1 MVVLPPNQSI
11 FSFSISQVSFL
22 RPGECLTSLTK
33 DNSAN
38 FSSENGKMKPFGE
51 SIF

>member
-1 MVVLPPNQSI
+1 MAETRYQMLEVL
-11 FSFSISQVSFL
+11 SFL